1 MASRS
6 MWKGSISFGLVNIPA
21 KVYLATENR
30 EFSFNQLCP
39 NGHRIQ
45 YKKWCPM
52 DEKEIGYAEVK
63 KGYQVSKDTY
73 IAIDKKDIENMKLLT
88 YDTIGE
94 GRIILA
100 SSEADA
106 VSREI
111 SNYTHNDKQ
120 PPHTHVSI
128 AQHFLLNLRLM

>member
-52 DEKEIGYAEVK
+52 DEKEIGYADVK
-63 KGYQVSKDTY
+63 KGYQVSKDRKCTLMRY
-73 IAIDKKDIENMKLLT
+73 W
-88 YDTIGE
+88 
-94 GRIILA
+94 GR
-100 SSEADA
+100 
-106 VSREI
+106 
-111 SNYTHNDKQ
+111 K
-120 PPHTHVSI
+120 HTG
-128 AQHFLLNLRLM
+128 QNKGC